1 MMSPNT
7 PIPALT
13 HEQIVEVDRAM
24 VEEYGIL
31 PIQMMENAGRHF
43 AHLARARLL
52 DGDPRG
58 KRVVVLAGSGGN
70 GGDAL
75 VAARRLHTW
84 GAHVAVALT
93 KAISAFSALP
103 AQQLAILLQLGVHVA
118 GADQVARLGPADAV
132 LDGVIGF
139 SLSGPPR
146 GAAAELIRWANGQ
159 AAPVLAM
166 DTPSGL
172 DAGTGSIHTPTVVAT
187 ATLTLALPKVGLLTQ
202 DAAPY
207 VGELYL
213 ADIGVPP
220 QLYAGRGFDLEVGPL
235 FARDEILRLS

>member
-1 MMSPNT
+1 VTNPDG

-13 HEQIVEVDRAM
+13 REQIVAVDRAM
-24 VEEYGIL
+24 AEEYAVL
-31 PIQMMENAGRHF
+31 PIQLMENAGRHF

-52 DGDPRG
+52 GGDPRG
-58 KRVVVLAGSGGN
+58 KRVVVLAGTGGN

-75 VAARRLHTW
+75 AAARRLHGW
-84 GAHVAVALT
+84 GAKVAVALT
-93 KAISAFSALP
+93 REASVFGGLP
-103 AQQLAILLQLGVHVA
+103 AQQLASVQRLGLPIVGAGQVA
-118 GADQVARLGPADAV
+118 GLGPADAV
-132 LDGVIGF
+132 LDGLIGF
-139 SLSGPPR
+139 SLSGPPK

-159 AAPVLAM
+159 GAPVLAM

-172 DAGTGSIHTPTVVAT
+172 DAGTGELHAPAVVAA
-187 ATLTLALPKVGLLTQ
+187 ATLTLALPKVGLLTAE
-202 DAAPY
+202 AAPY

-220 QLYAGRGFDLEVGPL
+220 QLYQGLGLEVGPL

>member
-1 MMSPNT
+1 VTNPDG

-13 HEQIVEVDRAM
+13 REQIVAVDRAM
-24 VEEYGIL
+24 AEKYGIL
-31 PIQMMENAGRHF
+31 PIQLMENAGRHF

-52 DGDPRG
+52 GGDPRG
-58 KRVVVLAGSGGN
+58 KRVVVLAGTGGN

-75 VAARRLHTW
+75 VAARRLHGW
-84 GAHVAVALT
+84 GAQVAVALT
-93 KAISAFSALP
+93 REASAFGGLP
-103 AQQLAILLQLGVHVA
+103 AQQLTSLLRLGLPIVGAGQVA
-118 GADQVARLGPADAV
+118 GLGPADAV
-132 LDGVIGF
+132 LDGLIGF

-159 AAPVLAM
+159 GTPVLAM

-172 DAGTGSIHTPTVVAT
+172 DAGTGELHEPAIIAA
-187 ATLTLALPKVGLLTQ
+187 ATLTLALPKVGLLTAE
-202 DAAPY
+202 AAPY

-220 QLYAGRGFDLEVGPL
+220 QLYQGFGLEVGPL

>member
-1 MMSPNT
+1 MTNSDA

-13 HEQIVEVDRAM
+13 REQIVEVDRAM
-24 VEEYGIL
+24 AEDYGIL

-43 AHLARARLL
+43 AHLARTRLL
-52 DGDPRG
+52 GGDPRG
-58 KRVVVLAGSGGN
+58 KQVVVLAGTGGN

-75 VAARRLHTW
+75 VAARRLHGW
-84 GAHVAVALT
+84 GARVVVALT
-93 KAISAFSALP
+93 KEIGAFSSLP
-103 AQQLAILLQLGVHVA
+103 AQQLAILLRLGLQIV

-132 LDGVIGF
+132 LDGLIGF

-146 GAAAELIRWANGQ
+146 GAAAELIRWANEQ
-159 AAPVLAM
+159 EAPILAL

-172 DAGTGSIHTPTVVAT
+172 DAGTGAIHTPTIVAT

-202 DAAPY
+202 EAAPY

-220 QLYAGRGFDLEVGPL
+220 QLYAGRGFELEVGPL
-235 FARDEILRLS
+235 FARDEILRLR

>member
-159 AAPVLAM
+159 EAPVLAM

-172 DAGTGSIHTPTVVAT
+172 DAGTGNIHTPTVVAT
-187 ATLTLALPKVGLLTQ
+187 ATLTLALPKVGLLTRE
-202 DAAPY
+202 AAPY

-220 QLYAGRGFDLEVGPL
+220 QLYAGRGLDLEVGPL